1 MIRKSKIGTLTREQ
15 LDWCRS
21 HIPAFRKASD
31 QVQAAIAEMEVCK
44 QKFSDQLKAS
54 EMTREKLREASP
66 VQ

>member
-1 MIRKSKIGTLTREQ
+1 MIRRIGALTGEQ

-44 QKFSDQLKAS
+44 QKFAEQLKSAS
-54 EMTREKLREASP
+54 RSTTSSGYSLN
-66 VQ
+66 

>member
-1 MIRKSKIGTLTREQ
+1 MIRKTKMGTLTREQ

-44 QKFSDQLKAS
+44 RKFAEQLKS
-54 EMTREKLREASP
+54 ASP
-66 VQ
+66 STTSSSYSLN